1 MSDSGHCGGIN
12 MFKYESIGKRLK
24 GGLGAAG
31 YRRVT
36 RRIIGPGHVYG
47 PMTDHPI
54 ADVPPSAK
62 LVYKVL
68 EYNGGLTQK
77 QIVEQSML
85 SQRTVRDAL
94 SRLLDSGVVSEEVY
108 IPDARQNLYT
118 LEVPSDEA
126 PASPEANAT
135 D

>member
-1 MSDSGHCGGIN
+1 
-12 MFKYESIGKRLK
+12 
-24 GGLGAAG
+24 
-31 YRRVT
+31 
-36 RRIIGPGHVYG
+36 
-47 PMTDHPI
+47 MTDQSI
-54 ADVPPSAK
+54 QDAPPSAK

-77 QIVEQSML
+77 DIVEKSML

-94 SRLLDSGVVSEEVY
+94 SRLDELGVVTEEVY

-118 LEVPSDEA
+118 LAVSDAVAETE
-126 PASPEANAT
+126 PNVS